1 MQYFWACIGSFAD
14 ILGIVSFVL
23 LLIQGSQIK
32 NLKNSIKARNK
43 IDQYKKN
50 KDRISSDIFTY
61 ISIIKER
68 KFSDKENLRA
78 KLNGLFGELEY
89 YQDIESINEIKKLLF
104 SAKTSM
110 VNDDMD
116 GLVFNLTKIYN
127 VCERKVDDLV

>member
-89 YQDIESINEIKKLLF
+89 YQDIESINEIKNF
-104 SAKTSM
+104 Y
-110 VNDDMD
+110 
-116 GLVFNLTKIYN
+116 LVQKHLW
-127 VCERKVDDLV
+127 